1 MSVIRSI
8 GVENFKLFKDKTD
21 FKLAPITVL
30 TGTNSSGKSS
40 VVQVIRLLANIGKI
54 LNPKQ
59 MESNVW
65 VFDNP
70 IATIS
75 SLFFDL
81 DLNVLGDR
89 IGDFAKLI
97 TKGSKSSSI
106 KIAIQIEN
114 RLLGTLEIRLV
125 YTLSG
130 SLNYGKLVSI
140 TVTHIATKCV
150 ITEYLSHN
158 SNNVDFDK
166 TSIMH
171 INFKDLWPIF
181 KQHLKHNPIVHKRK
195 DEKGEWFIEREYC
208 LDNTLYDYWDILKA
222 KEGAFD
228 AIQNLITDNIKSLTT
243 KEEINENFEEL
254 LLGYLG
260 KYYTWCSGDKVV
272 GEGGDNYLIKY
283 DPYSYKS
290 NPLKY
295 VAEFPPEAY
304 PVVSQHSSIHT
315 QSLSIFTTDRF
326 NEVSSFIKNYF
337 SDDLDLIRPTNAGEM
352 YFLIF
357 PDSHGIL
364 NPLVALGTTQ
374 FLSSFRTKSTRIQKM
389 LDGSDLG
396 SIVHQVLAENVL
408 ESQRALKFLQKYL
421 RAFKIADDVFIRKD
435 DEGYQFKLYVRQGEE
450 EFLLADVGYGYSQ
463 LLPILL
469 TIARLSARKFEHQ
482 QEPEPI
488 TLVIE
493 EPEANLHPA
502 LQSKLADLF
511 YEAHQQFNIQF
522 IVETHSEY
530 LIRRLQV
537 MTADPNCEMKPED
550 TQIHYFY
557 HPDDIPEGEP
567 QVYPINIQEDGALSK
582 NFGKGFFDES
592 SNLNVALYNFTRNNY
607 N

>member
-59 MESNVW
+59 IASNVW
-65 VFDNP
+65 GFDNHG
-70 IATIS
+70 TSIS
-75 SLFFDL
+75 NLFFDL
-81 DLNVLGDR
+81 DLNLLGDR
-89 IGDFAKLI
+89 IGDFAKLL
-97 TKGSKSSSI
+97 TKGSKSDSV
-106 KIAIQIEN
+106 KIAIQVED
-114 RLLGTLEIRLV
+114 RKLGTLEMKLV

-130 SLNYGKLVSI
+130 SLNYGRLASI
-140 TVTHIATKCV
+140 IVTHIETGYV
-150 ITEYLSHN
+150 LNEYLSHN
-158 SNNVDFDK
+158 SDDVDFDK
-166 TSIMH
+166 ISLMH
-171 INFKDLWPIF
+171 VNFKDLWPVF
-181 KQHLKHNPIVHKRK
+181 KQHLKHNPIVHNHK
-195 DEKGEWFIEREYC
+195 DEKGEWHIEREYC
-208 LDNTLYDYWDILKA
+208 LDDTLYDYWDILKN
-222 KEGAFD
+222 KEGVFD
-228 AIQNLITDNIKSLTT
+228 AIQNLILSKATSLTT
-243 KEEINENFEEL
+243 KEEINRKFEEL
-254 LLGYLG
+254 LLGYLQN
-260 KYYTWCSGDKVV
+260 YFTWCSGDKVI
-272 GEGGDNYLIKY
+272 GEGDYVAFVKY
-283 DPYSYKS
+283 DPYSYKR

-295 VAEFPPEAY
+295 VAEFSPEAY

-315 QSLSIFTTDRF
+315 QSLSTFTKDRF
-326 NEVSSFIKNYF
+326 NEVSSFIRNYF
-337 SDDLDLIRPTNAGEM
+337 GDNLDLIKPTNAGNW
-352 YFLIF
+352 YFLAF
-357 PDSHGIL
+357 PDTYDVL
-364 NPLVALGTTQ
+364 KPLVTLATTQ

-408 ESQRALKFLQKYL
+408 ESPRALKFLQKYL

-435 DEGYQFKLYVRQGEE
+435 EEGYQFKLYVRQGEE

-469 TIARLSARKFEHQ
+469 TIAKLSTRKFEHQ
-482 QEPEPI
+482 QEPESI

-537 MTADPNCEMKPED
+537 MTADPACEMTPED